1 MLNSGKK
8 IRALRDK
15 KIKYSNSRV
24 VRKKFLNETKNI
36 TPPPPTFKL
45 NCWSQT
51 NSNFSSEILSVH
63 ATGSDDLSQV
73 TNKLY
78 YIMLYRVHSA
88 MSGVRILDFS
98 GYGH

>member
-1 MLNSGKK
+1 MSNSGKK
-8 IRALRDK
+8 TLVLSEK
-15 KIKYSNSRV
+15 KI
-24 VRKKFLNETKNI
+24 LNETKNI
-36 TPPPPTFKL
+36 TPPPFKL
-45 NCWSQT
+45 NGWSQT

-63 ATGSDDLSQV
+63 ATESDDLSQV

-78 YIMLYRVHSA
+78 YIMLYRVHRA